1 MTATGPDLDLVAL
14 VRELAGRQTV
24 SGDAIAQ
31 RDLLGALTDVLR
43 QRAPHLEVT
52 QGGDR
57 DQPWTLLRTPT
68 DPGRRQLLFACHV
81 DTVPVP
87 DPGAWERDPFG
98 ADVDGGRVWGRGTS
112 DMKAGVVAAVA
123 ALAAADPETPVAL
136 LLTSDEE
143 TGSQGAAA
151 AAPAVADQRIGAV
164 IVPEATGNQV
174 VLGHK
179 GALWLAVRTAGRAA
193 HGSTPERGHNAVLDL
208 VSVLGRAAGALP
220 LRTDPFLGT
229 ETWNPGVVAGG
240 TVPNVVPDRA
250 EAVVDMRT
258 VGDAGDLLRWWRDQ
272 PEVADVEVR
281 VDLPPVG
288 TPADDPWVA
297 SLPAAVRATPAT
309 YFTDA
314 SVLVRVVG
322 GAPVVVWGPGTPAVM
337 HAVDEYV
344 EVAEVEQAAAAF
356 SDVVRRWNAPPA
368 GSGREPAS
376 GGG

>member
-1 MTATGPDLDLVAL
+1 MTAPAPALDLTAL
-14 VRELAGRQTV
+14 VRELVGRSTV
-24 SGDAIAQ
+24 SGDAAAQ
-31 RDLLGALTDVLR
+31 RDVLGLLTEVVR
-43 QRAPHLEVT
+43 ERAPHVRVT
-52 QGGDR
+52 EGR
-57 DQPWTLLRTPT
+57 DADHPWTLLRTPA
-68 DPGRRQLLFACHV
+68 DPGRPQLLLACHV

-87 DPGAWERDPFG
+87 DAGAWQRDPFG
-98 ADVDGGRVWGRGTS
+98 ADLEQGRVWGRGGS

-123 ALAAADPETPVAL
+123 ALATADPQTPVAL

-151 AAPAVADQRIGAV
+151 AAAAVEGLPVGAV
-164 IVPEATGNQV
+164 VVPEATGNQV

-208 VSVLGRAAGALP
+208 AALLGRAGGALP

-229 ETWNPGVVAGG
+229 ETWNPGVVSGG
-240 TVPNVVPDRA
+240 TVFNVVPDRA
-250 EAVVDMRT
+250 EVLVDMRT
-258 VGDAGDLLRWWRDQ
+258 VGEGADLLAWWRAQ

-281 VDLPPVG
+281 VDLPPVV
-288 TPADDPWVA
+288 TPTDDPWVTA
-297 SLPAAVRATPAT
+297 LPAAVRPTPAT

-322 GAPVVVWGPGTPAVM
+322 GAPIVVWGPGTPAVM

-356 SDVVRRWNAPPA
+356 AGVIARW
-368 GSGREPAS
+368 
-376 GGG
+376 GG